1 MKILFIHNN
10 YIKPS
15 GEEAASGELAR
26 LMEEHGHEVR
36 WFRKS
41 SADIHGTVGKLKAFW
56 LGIYNP
62 KVSKE
67 LTKVLDE
74 FKPDA
79 VQVQNLYPLIS
90 TSIFKPLKKRGIPVV
105 MRCPNYR
112 LFCPNG
118 LCLDNKGHVCE
129 KCFGRGKEFWCAYKN
144 CEGNRFKSFGYA
156 LRGWF
161 ARTSGNILNGVNVFI
176 VQSEF
181 QKRKFITQGI
191 DTDKIAIVPGIA
203 PLVESPSEWIA
214 GEYVSFIGRVS
225 VEKGIDE
232 FIEAARMNPSLPF
245 KVAGNVDAAYI
256 KPNDL
261 PKNVVFVGFLKGKD
275 LDDFY
280 LKSRLIV
287 VPSKWYE
294 GFPNVI
300 VRGMLLGRP
309 IVTTDIGAM
318 QSIIRNG
325 ENGVL
330 VPPANGRAL
339 GEAIQK
345 LYTDVELCKCYA
357 QKAMKDTSDKYS
369 REKIYEIISGI
380 YDELLNKKK
389 LIEKKTS
396 LRF

>member
-1 MKILFIHNN
+1 MKILFVHND

-26 LMEEHGHEVR
+26 LLEEHGHEIR

-41 SADIHGTVGKLKAFW
+41 SAVINGFTGKLKAFG

-62 KVSKE
+62 MAEKE
-67 LTKVLDE
+67 LAKVLDV

-79 VQVQNLYPLIS
+79 VQVQNLYPFIS

-118 LCLDNKGHVCE
+118 LCLNSKGKVCE
-129 KCFGRGKEFWCAYKN
+129 KCFGKGKEFWCAYHN
-144 CEGNRFKSFGYA
+144 CEKNQFKSIGYA
-156 LRGWF
+156 IRGWY
-161 ARTSGNILNGVNVFI
+161 ARSTKNIINGVDVFI

-181 QKRKFITQGI
+181 QKRKFVAQGVSEER
-191 DTDKIAIVPGIA
+191 IAIVPGIA
-203 PLVESPSEWIA
+203 PSVNPPQEWHA
-214 GEYVSFIGRVS
+214 GVFVSFVGRVS
-225 VEKGIDE
+225 TEKGIDE
-232 FIEAARMNPSLPF
+232 FIEAARMNPELPF
-245 KVAGNVDAAYI
+245 KVAGNIDASY
-256 KPNDL
+256 KL
-261 PKNVVFVGFLKGKD
+261 PKNLPRNVEFVGFLKGQD
-275 LDDFY
+275 LDEFY
-280 LKSRLIV
+280 LKSRMII

-309 IVTTDIGAM
+309 IVTTNIGAM

-325 ENGVL
+325 ENGLL
-330 VPPANGRAL
+330 VPPADGRAL

-345 LYTDVELCKCYA
+345 LYVDEDLCKRYGI
-357 QKAMKDTSDKYS
+357 QAMNDTRDSYS
-369 REKIYEIISGI
+369 REKIYELLSDI
-380 YDELLNKKK
+380 YSKK
-389 LIEKKTS
+389 LRLI
-396 LRF
+396 